1 MTQDK
6 GLQIALTLDR
16 PDFRLAV
23 DLSLPARGISVLFGP
38 SGSGKTTLLRAV
50 AGLERAT
57 GRVQIQDSIWQD
69 SAQDRFVP
77 TWQRDLGY
85 VFQEASLF
93 EHLSVGENLRYGLK
107 RVRSV
112 RASQALD
119 AALTLLGIAHLQERS
134 ALTLSGGERQRVA
147 IARALATE
155 PRLLLLDEPM
165 AALDIARKQEILP
178 WLERLRRE
186 LQIPVLYVTHSVD
199 ELTRLADHVVVLQ
212 QGRVLSSASPQA
224 SMVHPAVVRAVGE
237 QAGTLAE
244 GRVAERDEAFHL
256 ARIASEAGSL
266 WVRDQGLQVD
276 QQVRLRIL
284 ARDVSLSLAES
295 DSSTIA
301 NRLAGVIEAIEADSH
316 PSQALVRVRCG
327 QALVLARVTH
337 RSMQQLSLTIGS
349 SVWCQIKS
357 VALAD

>member
-6 GLQIALTLDR
+6 GLHIALSLDR
-16 PDFRLAV
+16 PGFRLEV

-38 SGSGKTTLLRAV
+38 SGSGKTTLLRTV
-50 AGLERAT
+50 AGLEQAT
-57 GRVQIQDSIWQD
+57 GRVRIGDSVWQD

-107 RVRSV
+107 RVRS
-112 RASQALD
+112 AGAEQALD
-119 AALTLLGIAHLQERS
+119 AALSLLGIAHLQERS

-147 IARALATE
+147 MARALATE

-224 SMVHPAVVRAVGE
+224 SMVHPAVVRAVGDL
-237 QAGTLAE
+237 AGTLTE
-244 GRVAERDEAFHL
+244 GRVAARDEVFHL
-256 ARIASEAGSL
+256 ACIDSEAGPL
-266 WVRDQGLQVD
+266 WVRDQGLRID
-276 QQVRLRIL
+276 QSVRLRIL
-284 ARDVSLSLAES
+284 ARDVSLSLAEH

-301 NRLAGVIEAIEADSH
+301 NRLPGVIEAIDPDSH

-327 QALVLARVTH
+327 QALVLARITH
-337 RSMQQLSLTIGS
+337 RSMQQLCLDVGS

>member
-1 MTQDK
+1 MTQDQ
-6 GLQIALTLDR
+6 GLHIALSLDR
-16 PDFRLAV
+16 PGFRLEV
-23 DLSLPARGISVLFGP
+23 DLRLPTRGITVLFGP
-38 SGSGKTTLLRAV
+38 SGSGKTTLLRTV

-57 GRVQIQDSIWQD
+57 GRVRIGDAVWQD
-69 SAQDRFVP
+69 SAQGRFVP
-77 TWQRDLGY
+77 TWQRQLGY

-93 EHLSVGENLRYGLK
+93 EHLNVGENLRYGLK
-107 RVRSV
+107 RVRS
-112 RASQALD
+112 AGAAQALD

-165 AALDIARKQEILP
+165 ASLDIARKQEILP
-178 WLERLRRE
+178 WLERLRQE

-199 ELTRLADHVVVLQ
+199 ELTRLADHVVVLD

-224 SMVHPAVVRAVGE
+224 TMVHPAVVHAIGV

-244 GRVAERDEAFHL
+244 GRVAARDEAFHL

-266 WVRDQGLQVD
+266 WVRDQGLQIG
-276 QQVRLRIL
+276 QPVRLRIL
-284 ARDVSLSLAES
+284 ARDVSLSLTEN
-295 DSSTIA
+295 DRSTIQ
-301 NRLAGVIEAIEADSH
+301 NRLAGVIEAIGSDSH
-316 PSQALVRVRCG
+316 PSQALVQVRCV

-337 RSMQQLSLTIGS
+337 RAMQQLSLAVGS
-349 SVWCQIKS
+349 TVWCQIKS
-357 VALAD
+357 VALAG

>member
-1 MTQDK
+1 MTHDR
-6 GLQIALTLDR
+6 GLRIAIRLDR
-16 PDFRLAV
+16 PGFRLEV
-23 DLSLPARGISVLFGP
+23 DLRLPARGVTVLFGP

-57 GRVQIQDSIWQD
+57 GQVRIGDAVWQD
-69 SAQDRFVP
+69 SAQGRWVP
-77 TWQRDLGY
+77 TWQRELGY

-93 EHLSVGENLRYGLK
+93 EHLSVGENLRYGFK
-107 RVRSV
+107 RVRS
-112 RASQALD
+112 AAAAQALD
-119 AALTLLGIAHLQERS
+119 AAIALLGIAPLQERS

-165 AALDIARKQEILP
+165 ASLDIARKQEILP
-178 WLERLRRE
+178 WLERLRQE

-212 QGRVLSSASPQA
+212 QGSVLSSASPQTTL
-224 SMVHPAVVRAVGE
+224 VHPPVIRAVGE

-244 GRVAERDEAFHL
+244 GRVAERDEGFHL
-256 ARIASEAGSL
+256 ARIDSEAGSL
-266 WVRDQGLQVD
+266 WVRDQGLHVGQS
-276 QQVRLRIL
+276 VRLRIL
-284 ARDVSLSLAES
+284 ARDVSLSLAEA
-295 DSSTIA
+295 DQSTIQ
-301 NRLAGVIEAIEADSH
+301 NRLAGVIEAIAQDGH
-316 PSQALVRVRCG
+316 PSQAMVQVRCA

-337 RSMQQLSLTIGS
+337 RAMHQLSLGVGS
-349 SVWCQIKS
+349 AVWCQIKS

>member
-1 MTQDK
+1 MTREED
-6 GLQIALTLDR
+6 LHIALSLDR
-16 PDFRLAV
+16 PGFRLAV
-23 DLSLPARGISVLFGP
+23 DLRLPGRGITVLFGP

-57 GRVQIQDSIWQD
+57 GRVQIHDSVWQD
-69 SAQDRFVP
+69 SGRGRFVA
-77 TWQRDLGY
+77 TWQRELGY

-107 RVRSV
+107 RVRSTQ
-112 RASQALD
+112 AAQALD

-134 ALTLSGGERQRVA
+134 PLTLSGGERQRVA

-165 AALDIARKQEILP
+165 AALDLARKQEILP
-178 WLERLRRE
+178 WLERLRQE

-212 QGRVLSSASPQA
+212 QGRVLSSADPRA
-224 SMVHPAVVRAVGE
+224 TMVHPAVVRAVGE

-244 GRVAERDEAFHL
+244 GRVAARDEAFHL
-256 ARIASEAGSL
+256 AQIACEAGSL
-266 WVRDQGLQVD
+266 WVRDQGLQIG
-276 QQVRLRIL
+276 QPVRLRIL
-284 ARDVSLSLAES
+284 ARDVSLSLTEN
-295 DSSTIA
+295 DRSTIQ
-301 NRLAGVIEAIEADSH
+301 NRLAGVIEAIGPDSH
-316 PSQALVRVRCG
+316 PSQALVQVRCG

-337 RSMQQLSLTIGS
+337 RSMQQLSLGVGS
-349 SVWCQIKS
+349 TVWCQIKS
-357 VALAD
+357 VALAG

>member
-1 MTQDK
+1 MTREE
-6 GLQIALTLDR
+6 GLDIALSLDR
-16 PDFRLAV
+16 PGFRLAV
-23 DLSLPARGISVLFGP
+23 DLKLPAKGITVLFGP

-50 AGLERAT
+50 AGLERAK
-57 GRVQIQDSIWQD
+57 GRVQVRDSVWQD
-69 SAQDRFVP
+69 SARGRFVP

-93 EHLSVGENLRYGLK
+93 EHLSVGENLRYGLR
-107 RVRSV
+107 RVRSA
-112 RASQALD
+112 RAAQALD

-165 AALDIARKQEILP
+165 ASLDIARKQEILP
-178 WLERLRRE
+178 WLERMRQE

-199 ELTRLADHVVVLQ
+199 ELTRLADHVVVMQ
-212 QGRVLSSASPQA
+212 QGSVIGSADPRA
-224 SMVHPAVVRAVGE
+224 TMVDPAVVRAVGE

-244 GRVAERDEAFHL
+244 GRVAARDEAFHL
-256 ARIASEAGSL
+256 AHIASEAGSL
-266 WVRDQGLQVD
+266 WVRDQGLNIGQR
-276 QQVRLRIL
+276 VRLRIL
-284 ARDVSLSLAES
+284 ARDVSLSRAAD
-295 DSSTIA
+295 DSSTIQ
-301 NRLAGVIEAIEADSH
+301 NRLAGVIESIGQDSH
-316 PSQALVRVRCG
+316 PSQALVHVRCG

-337 RSMQQLSLTIGS
+337 RSMQHLSLSVGS
-349 SVWCQIKS
+349 TVWCQIKS